1 MSYSMD
7 LSEAKVL
14 ITGGSSGIGKETAR
28 QLVKKGAKVVI
39 CARQESR
46 LNSAAKEI
54 GAIPIHADIKNEDEV
69 KALVS
74 RAEREMGGYNVL
86 INNAA
91 YGYFSPLTE
100 VDLTQLNDMFN
111 TNVIG
116 TILVARESA
125 KIFEDQKYGNII
137 NIGSTAGKKGFA
149 GGTPYAASKFAINGL
164 TECWRSELRSYNI
177 RVMQVNPSEVVT
189 NFAATAGHGQ
199 DDNPS
204 KLHPEDIAH
213 VITNLLEMND
223 HGFVTDTTIWATN
236 PK

>member
-1 MSYSMD
+1 MD
-7 LSEAKVL
+7 LSKAKVL

-28 QLVKKGAKVVI
+28 QLIMKGAKVVI
-39 CARQESR
+39 CARQEAR
-46 LNSAAKEI
+46 LQSAAKEI
-54 GAIPIHADIKNEDEV
+54 GAIPIRADVKDEDEI

-74 RAEREMGGYNVL
+74 QAEHQMGGYNVL

-91 YGYFSPLTE
+91 YGYFSPLTK
-100 VDLTQLNDMFN
+100 VDLESLNDMIA
-111 TNVIG
+111 TNIIG

-125 KIFEDQKYGNII
+125 KIFENQKYGNII

-164 TECWRSELRSYNI
+164 TECWRSELRSHNI

-189 NFAATAGHGQ
+189 NFAANAGHGQ

-204 KLHPEDIAH
+204 KLRPEDIAH
-213 VITNLLEMND
+213 VILNLLEMND
-223 HGFVTDTTIWATN
+223 RGFVTDATIWATN